1 MVTLVM
7 LHGWSVTSA
16 ETYGGLPEAL
26 AARAADAGLELDI
39 RNIHLGEYI
48 SFHDEVRVDDL
59 ARAMDA
65 ALRKDVFGAELQGQ
79 PADAPLPPF
88 ACITHSTGGPLA
100 RRWADLFYG
109 TARIADCPMQH
120 LVMLAP
126 ANHGSAL
133 AAIGKQRVGRLNAWR
148 QGVEPGQGVLDWLS
162 LGSDEA
168 FLLQENTLHYPD
180 PQQSFF
186 TFVLSGETIDRA
198 FYDFLNSYLK
208 EAGSDGVV
216 RLAGANMNYAFIRL
230 VQRATLLSAFSPG
243 ANPDDLAITELVMQP
258 VPGLPPKPDG
268 SLFHSPY
275 ASPFLVVLNASHS
288 GDKIGIMNSVTPDNA
303 SNKPQVAAILEC
315 LNVQTAPQYAALRE
329 RYVAAT
335 NSNQVY
341 EKLRSKSHYSRYT
354 MLIFRI
360 TDDQGRR
367 IDDYDLLLLG
377 EDYHPQLPKGVVID
391 RQMNAASS
399 ALVYYID
406 CDALGQIPQFGIR
419 VVARPAIGAGFAGY
433 MAAEYRIENTAG
445 SSPLPPN
452 QTLYIDIVLRRL
464 VNRNATRFWPAQPR
478 RKSFKDTEP
487 DNGPYLD

>member
-48 SFHDEVRVDDL
+48 TFHDEVRVDDL

-65 ALRKDVFGAELQGQ
+65 ALRKDVFGAELQGK
-79 PADAPLPPF
+79 PVDAPLPPF

-109 TARIADCPMQH
+109 ADRIAACPMRQ

-133 AAIGKQRVGRLNAWR
+133 AAIGKQRIGRLKAWFS
-148 QGVEPGQGVLDWLS
+148 GVEPGQGVLDWLS

-168 FLLQENTLHYPD
+168 FLLQENTLHYPE

-186 TFVLSGETIDRA
+186 NFVLSGETIDRA

-230 VQRATLLSAFSPG
+230 VQGATQLSVFSAG

-258 VPGLPPKPDG
+258 VPGLPPEPDG

-275 ASPFLVVLNASHS
+275 LSPFLVVPDASHS

-303 SNKPQVAAILEC
+303 GNKPQVAAILKC
-315 LNVQTAPQYAALRE
+315 LQVNDGAAYTQLVAQFAAQTNASQ
-329 RYVAAT
+329 
-335 NSNQVY
+335 
-341 EKLRSKSHYSRYT
+341 EKRYT

-360 TDDQGRR
+360 SDDQGRR

-377 EDYHPQLPKGVVID
+377 EGYHPQLPKGVVID

-419 VVARPAIGAGFAGY
+419 VVARPAIGDGFAGY
-433 MAAEYRIENTAG
+433 MAAEYRIENTTG